1 MLPGLDIN
9 ATSTGAGRLAE
20 NVMHFARLLRAAG
33 LRIGPDRVID
43 CVRALEIAGTARRDD
58 WYWTMSSV
66 LLSREE
72 QRPIFDQAF
81 RIFWR
86 DPKLMEKMMQLLL
99 PKTYGRAGKDEE
111 QQSQRLTDALF
122 AQQKHE
128 PREREEQEI
137 ELDAKLTFSTSEV
150 LQRMDFDTMSA
161 AELAEAKKMIAQL
174 RLPLPEIRTRRHSPS
189 ARGRRVDLRA
199 TLRESLRE
207 GGDVIPLVRSAPGR
221 EHPPLVVLCDIS
233 GSMNPYARMFLHF
246 LHAITNDR
254 DRVSV
259 FVFGTRLTNVTRQLR
274 HRDVDVAM
282 SKVADAIKDWSGG
295 TRIGMCLREFNW
307 RWGRRVLGQNACVL
321 LVSDGLDR
329 EAGEGL
335 SDEMDRLAKS
345 CRYLVWLNPLLRY
358 EQFEARPAGVRAMLP
373 HVDLFLPV
381 HNLKSLVDLAHTLN
395 RPLARNNQENRAW
408 R

>member
-1 MLPGLDIN
+1 MLPAVDPAGPQ
-9 ATSTGAGRLAE
+9 GRLAE

-33 LRIGPDRVID
+33 LRVGPDRVID
-43 CVRALEIAGTARRDD
+43 CVQALEIAGADRRED
-58 WYWTMSSV
+58 WYWTMSAV

-81 RIFWR
+81 RLFWR
-86 DPKLMEKMMQLLL
+86 DPKLTEKMMQMLL
-99 PKTYGRAGKDEE
+99 PPTYGRTPKPDE

-122 AQQKHE
+122 GQKKPE
-128 PREREEQEI
+128 EEREEQKV
-137 ELDAKLTFSTSEV
+137 ELDAKLTFSSREV

-161 AELAEAKKMIAQL
+161 AELAQAKKMMSEL
-174 RLPLPEIRTRRHSPS
+174 RLPLPMVRTRRQEAHRRG
-189 ARGRRVDLRA
+189 ARVHLRA

-207 GGDVIPLVRSAPGR
+207 GGEVISLVRARPI
-221 EHPPLVVLCDIS
+221 EVHPPQVVLCDIS

-254 DRVSV
+254 DRVHT

-282 SKVADAIKDWSGG
+282 ARVAEAIKDWSGG
-295 TRIGMCLREFNW
+295 TRIGVCLREFNW

-335 SDEMDRLAKS
+335 AEEMERMHKS
-345 CRYLVWLNPLLRY
+345 CRTHIWLNPLLRY
-358 EQFEARPAGVRAMLP
+358 DRFEAKPAGVRAMLP
-373 HVDLFLPV
+373 HVDRFLPV
-381 HNLKSLVDLAHTLN
+381 QNLKSLVELAHALS
-395 RPLARNNQENRAW
+395 RPMNARTEAQAW
-408 R
+408 K

>member
-1 MLPGLDIN
+1 L
-9 ATSTGAGRLAE
+9 TEGRLAE

-33 LRIGPDRVID
+33 LRIGPDRVVD
-43 CVRALEIAGTARRDD
+43 CVKALEMAGTSEFPLRRED
-58 WYWTMSSV
+58 WYWTMSAV
-66 LLSREE
+66 LLSRNE

-86 DPKLMEKMMQLLL
+86 DPKLAERMMQLML
-99 PKTYGRAGKDEE
+99 PQAYGRAPKPEE

-122 AQQKHE
+122 SQKQQEAKAE
-128 PREREEQEI
+128 KV
-137 ELDAKLTFSTSEV
+137 ELEARLTFSSREV

-161 AELAEAKKMIAQL
+161 AELAEAKKLIAEL
-174 RLPLPEIRTRRHSPS
+174 RLPLPVIKTRRFHVE
-189 ARGRRVDLRA
+189 RNGRRIDLRK
-199 TLRESLRE
+199 TLRESLR
-207 GGDVIPLVRSAPGR
+207 GGADVIPLVRAAPR
-221 EHPPLVVLCDIS
+221 ELHPPLVVLCDIS
-233 GSMNPYARMFLHF
+233 GSMNPYSRMFLHF

-259 FVFGTRLTNVTRQLR
+259 FVFGTRLTNITRQLR

-282 SKVADAIKDWSGG
+282 ARVAEAIKDWSGG
-295 TRIGMCLREFNW
+295 TRIGGSLREFNW
-307 RWGRRVLGQNACVL
+307 RWSRRVLGQNACVL

-335 SDEMDRLAKS
+335 GDEMERLAKS

-358 EQFEARPAGVRAMLP
+358 DKFEARPAGVRAMLP

-381 HNLKSLVDLAHTLN
+381 HNLDSLLDLAKALGGPMT
-395 RPLARNNQENRAW
+395 RQQETRAW
-408 R
+408 K

>member
-1 MLPGLDIN
+1 M
-9 ATSTGAGRLAE
+9 SEGRLAE

-43 CVRALEIAGTARRDD
+43 CVRALEIANAAQFPPRRED
-58 WYWTMSSV
+58 WYWTMSAV
-66 LLSREE
+66 LLSRQE

-81 RIFWR
+81 QIFWR
-86 DPKLMEKMMQLLL
+86 DPKLAERMMQSLL
-99 PKTYGRAGKDEE
+99 PQVYGRAAPPERE
-111 QQSQRLTDALF
+111 QSQRLTDALM
-122 AQQKHE
+122 QQQ
-128 PREREEQEI
+128 REVREQQEERI
-137 ELDAKLTFSTSEV
+137 ELDARLTFSSSEV

-161 AELAEAKKMIAQL
+161 AELAEAKRMIGEL
-174 RLPLPEIRTRRHSPS
+174 RLPLPVIRTRRFRPHRSGS
-189 ARGRRVDLRA
+189 RVDLRR

-207 GGDVIPLVRSAPGR
+207 GGDAIPLVRTTPR
-221 EHPPLVVLCDIS
+221 ELHPPLVVLCDIS

-254 DRVSV
+254 DRVTV
-259 FVFGTRLTNVTRQLR
+259 FVFGTRLTNITRQLR

-282 SKVADAIKDWSGG
+282 GRVADAIQDWSGG
-295 TRIGMCLREFNW
+295 TRIGASLREFNF

-335 SDEMDRLAKS
+335 SEEMERLAKS
-345 CRYLVWLNPLLRY
+345 CRWLIWLNPLLRY
-358 EQFEARPAGVRAMLP
+358 EKFEARPAGVRAMLP

-381 HNLKSLVDLAHTLN
+381 HNLKTLIDLARTLN
-395 RPLARNNQENRAW
+395 AGTMERNRENRKW